1 MFGYFRVTLIINFV
15 YMYSAR
21 RNFALLTILDVEH
34 NILRLPTFHC
44 KSQRGCG
51 LPKYIL
57 KNYFKKIT
65 PHRAYGPIL
74 NN

>member
-21 RNFALLTILDVEH
+21 RNIALLTVLDVEH
-34 NILRLPTFHC
+34 NILRLPTFYVSH
-44 KSQRGCG
+44 KEVVG
-51 LPKYIL
+51 LPKYRG
-57 KNYFKKIT
+57 KNCFEKIT
-65 PHRAYGPIL
+65 PHRAYGPIS